1 MLFSTQQ
8 MARRYQFEYEIKSLD
23 EKTIERVKTFKL
35 LGITFSEDM
44 KWNTHIKKTTSKAYG
59 TLKSLCRIKR
69 YLPYHLRKQLAESLV
84 LSQLDYGNALF
95 INAPSYLIQQMQRIQ
110 NTTASFVRGRYSNVS
125 DVIALKWLPIRERAE
140 FSMAKLAW
148 KSMNSKNWPTFLPTE
163 KMIPREGLRNPV
175 HTGTMLVCPNII
187 IGSFEYDSSR
197 IFNGLPQKCRDELD
211 YNIFCNE
218 TKKHLLDQGLARSL
232 V

>member
-1 MLFSTQQ
+1 
-8 MARRYQFEYEIKSLD
+8 
-23 EKTIERVKTFKL
+23 
-35 LGITFSEDM
+35 M
-44 KWNTHIKKTTSKAYG
+44 KWNAHIKKATSKAYG

-95 INAPSYLIQQMQRIQ
+95 IDAPSYLIQRMQRIQ
-110 NTTASFVRGRYSNVS
+110 NATASFVRGRYSNVS
-125 DVIALKWLPIRERAE
+125 DVISLKWLPIRERAE

-148 KSMNSKNWPTFLPTE
+148 KSINSNNWPTFLPTE
-163 KMIPREGLRNPV
+163 KMTPREGLRNPV
-175 HTGTMLVCPNII
+175 HAGTMLACPNII
-187 IGSFEYDSSR
+187 MGSFEYDSSR

-211 YNIFCNE
+211 YNIFCSE
-218 TKKHLLDQGLARSL
+218 TKRHFLDQGLARSL